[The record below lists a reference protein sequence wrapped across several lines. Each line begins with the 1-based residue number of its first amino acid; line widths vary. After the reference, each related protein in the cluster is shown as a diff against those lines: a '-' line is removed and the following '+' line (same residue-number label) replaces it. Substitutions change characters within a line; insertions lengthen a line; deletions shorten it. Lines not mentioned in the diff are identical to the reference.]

1 MKIFPKTA
9 VVFSLAVSFLL
20 ITTSIATALT
30 NTVNLH
36 TADSFAVLAG
46 AGITNTGTTTITG
59 DVGSF
64 PTLSQSGFG
73 TVTLN
78 GANHAGDSV
87 TQGAK
92 TDLVTAYNDAFGR
105 TPVTTIP
112 TELGGHTYTT
122 GIYNSES
129 GEFGI
134 TGTLTLDAQNNP
146 DAVFI
151 FKAGSTLVTASD
163 NSVVLLINQAQ
174 ACNVFWQVTSSATLG
189 THSTFAGN
197 ILALES
203 ITVNTG
209 ATVNGRI
216 LARNGEVT
224 LDGNN
229 ITVDICQVAGTPTPT
244 LTVTPT
250 PRQLSNTNGGPADS
264 WDVVIV
270 ALAAVSTISV
280 VVSVVRRKQTKV

>member
-1 MKIFPKTA
+1 MKISTKTS
-9 VVFSLAVSFLL
+9 VVFSLVVSFLL
-20 ITTSIATALT
+20 ITTGIATALT

-36 TADSFAVLAG
+36 TAASFAVLAG

-64 PTLSQSGFG
+64 ATLSQSGFG

-78 GANHAGDSV
+78 GTNHAGDSV

-105 TPVTTIP
+105 TPVTTIA
-112 TELGGHTYTT
+112 TELGGHTYTS
-122 GIYNSES
+122 GIYNSNS

-146 DAVFI
+146 NAVFI

-174 ACNVFWQVTSSATLG
+174 PCNVFWQVTSSATLG
-189 THSTFAGN
+189 THSTFVGN

-216 LARNGEVT
+216 LARNGAVT
-224 LDGNN
+224 MDGNN

-244 LTVTPT
+244 VTPT
-250 PRQLSNTNGGPADS
+250 PRQLSNTNGGPNDS
-264 WDVVIV
+264 WGVVIV